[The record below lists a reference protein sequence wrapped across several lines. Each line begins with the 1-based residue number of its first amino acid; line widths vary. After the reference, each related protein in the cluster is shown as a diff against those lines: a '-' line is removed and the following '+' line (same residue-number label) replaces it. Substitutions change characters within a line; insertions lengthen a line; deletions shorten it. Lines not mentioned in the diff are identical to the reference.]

1 MPLRR
6 STTAFFACCAGLAV
20 SFQGDAQARSQPV
33 PRPRVQ
39 VPGAENPDATL
50 SPYFFVK
57 SDDASVDQLPLKSTS
72 AKVAIAGVIAD
83 VKVTQVYR
91 NTGSKPLE
99 ALYVFPGSTRSAVYG
114 MTMTIG
120 ERVLKAQIKERG
132 QARADYEQAKQ
143 QGRSAS
149 LLEQHRPNVF
159 QMNVA
164 NILPGDEI
172 RVELS
177 YTELLVP
184 TEGTYSFVY
193 PTVVG
198 PRYAGKAGTESSTG
212 EPWVANPYTHAGE
225 KPATTFDLEVK
236 LSAGLPIQRMACD
249 THRTAI
255 AYDGKADA
263 TLRLDPS
270 EAHGGNRDVIVKY
283 QLAGNAVQSGLLLD
297 QGKDGNTFL
306 LMAQPPKRVTPKD
319 LPPREFVFIMDV
331 SGSQMGFPIEVS
343 KVLMKEMI
351 QGLRPQDL
359 FNVMV
364 FEGTSAFWS
373 PSGSQHAT
381 SEATQQALAF
391 VGSQRGGGGTELGS
405 ALRKALGLPRVPG
418 ISRTFV
424 VSTDGYISADGQVF
438 DLIRKN
444 LGSANLFAFGI
455 GSSVNR
461 HLIEG
466 MAHAGQGE
474 AFVITKPEQAA
485 AEAERFRAYVSSP
498 VLTNVK
504 LTTNGFHVQDL
515 EPMQLPDVLAERPV
529 ICLGKWTGEA
539 KGTVTLSGVSGAGPW
554 SQTFE
559 VGKVKDRD
567 HGALRQLWARQ
578 RIQALS
584 DYDQFGQ
591 DEARKAE
598 VTQLGLSYNL
608 LTAYTS
614 FVAVDTVVRNAG
626 GASTTVTQPL
636 PLPEGVSDAA
646 VGGMN
651 AQSVAYAPA
660 PMKMKYAASPAAAV
674 EVAAQDRATRRESS
688 QGGRLEPK
696 GHASAGAAAQPSS
709 GLGTRP
715 TLHILAFSGI
725 TGTSDPRSLR
735 GEIEAR
741 LKDPVLLAALA
752 SLPSGTDLELK
763 VDASGQVV
771 AVTFS
776 QAFPGAAQAKLL
788 IQAWRLRTWTGGLT
802 GQLELTLGFRP

>member
-1 MPLRR
+1 MSLRR
-6 STTAFFACCAGLAV
+6 STTALFACCAGLAV
-20 SFQGDAQARSQPV
+20 SFQGEVQARS
-33 PRPRVQ
+33 RPMSTRQ
-39 VPGAENPDATL
+39 IPSAEGDVDRTL
-50 SPYFFVK
+50 SPYFFVQGGD
-57 SDDASVDQLPLKSTS
+57 SALDQLPLKSTS

-83 VKVTQVYR
+83 VQVTQVYR
-91 NTGSKPLE
+91 NTGTKAIE
-99 ALYVFPGSTRSAVYG
+99 AIYVFPGSTRSAVYG

-132 QARADYEQAKQ
+132 QARADYEQAKA

-149 LLEQHRPNVF
+149 LLEQQRPNVF

-172 RVELS
+172 RVELC

-198 PRYAGKAGTESSTG
+198 PRYAGRAGTESSTG

-225 KPATTFDLEVK
+225 KPATTFDLEVR
-236 LSAGLPIQRMACD
+236 LSAGLPIQRMSCD
-249 THRTAI
+249 THKTSI
-255 AYDGKADA
+255 AYDAKAEA
-263 TLRLDPS
+263 TLKLDPS
-270 EAHGGNRDVIVKY
+270 EAQGGNRDVIVKY
-283 QLAGNAVQSGLLLD
+283 QLAGGAVQSGLLLN
-297 QGKDGNTFL
+297 QGREENTFL
-306 LMAQPPKRVTPKD
+306 LMAQPPKRVAPKD
-319 LPPREFVFIMDV
+319 LPPREFVFIMDI

-364 FEGTSAFWS
+364 FEGSSALWS
-373 PSGSQHAT
+373 PASQHAT
-381 SEATQQALAF
+381 PENAQAALAF
-391 VGSQRGGGGTELGS
+391 VRSQNGGGGTELGS
-405 ALRKALGLPRVPG
+405 AMRRALGLPRVPG

-438 DLIRKN
+438 DIIRKN
-444 LGSANLFAFGI
+444 LGSANLFTFGI

-498 VLTNVK
+498 VLTNLK
-504 LTTNGFHVQDL
+504 LTTNGFQVQDL
-515 EPMQLPDVLAERPV
+515 EPIQLPDVLAERPV

-539 KGTVTLSGVSGAGPW
+539 KGSVTLSGISGSGPW

-559 VGKVKDRD
+559 VGKVKDRN

-578 RIQALS
+578 RIQMLS

-591 DEARKAE
+591 DRDRKAE
-598 VTQLGLSYNL
+598 VTRLGLAYNL

-614 FVAVDTVVRNAG
+614 FIAVDTQVRNTG
-626 GASTTVTQPL
+626 GSTTVTQPL

-646 VGGMN
+646 VGASGGVMGGLAGGVMN
-651 AQSVAYAPA
+651 RSSLAYAPA
-660 PMKMKYAASPAAAV
+660 APMMKSAHGQAALETV
-674 EVAAQDRATRRESS
+674 AQDREERKEKAKQVPAR
-688 QGGRLEPK
+688 
-696 GHASAGAAAQPSS
+696 PSS
-709 GLGTRP
+709 LR
-715 TLHILAFSGI
+715 IRSFSGL
-725 TGTSDPRSLR
+725 TGTSDPAALR
-735 GEIEAR
+735 REVEAR
-741 LKDPVLLAALA
+741 LMDPALAAAL
-752 SLPSGTDLELK
+752 SGLPSGSTLQLK
-763 VDASGQVV
+763 VDGSGQVV
-771 AVTFS
+771 LVTFS
-776 QAFPGAAQAKLL
+776 QTFPGAAKAKTL
-788 IQAWRLRTWTGGLT
+788 ITVWRLRSWTGGLA
-802 GQLELTLGFRP
+802 GSLEFTLG

>member
-1 MPLRR
+1 MSLRR
-6 STTAFFACCAGLAV
+6 STTTLLACAGLALTT
-20 SFQGDAQARSQPV
+20 QGDAQARIRPTPVWNGGQPGGEATD
-33 PRPRVQ
+33 R
-39 VPGAENPDATL
+39 TL

-57 SDDASVDQLPLKSTS
+57 SDDASVDQLPLKATS

-83 VKVTQVYR
+83 VKVTQVYK
-91 NTGSKPLE
+91 NTGTKPLE
-99 ALYVFPGSTRSAVYG
+99 AIYVFPGSTRSAVYG

-132 QARADYEQAKQ
+132 QARADYEQAKS

-164 NILPGDEI
+164 NIMPGDEI

-184 TEGTYSFVY
+184 TEGTYAFVY

-198 PRYAGKAGTESSTG
+198 PRYAGRVGTESSTG

-236 LSAGLPIQRMACD
+236 LSAGLPIQHMACA
-249 THRTAI
+249 THKTSI
-255 AYDGKADA
+255 TYDGRAEA
-263 TLRLDPS
+263 TLKLDPS
-270 EAHGGNRDVIVKY
+270 EAQGGNRDVIVKY
-283 QLAGNAVQSGLLLD
+283 QLAGGAVQSGLLLD
-297 QGKDGNTFL
+297 QGREENTFL

-319 LPPREFVFIMDV
+319 LPPREFVFIMDI

-364 FEGTSAFWS
+364 FEGSSALWS
-373 PSGSQHAT
+373 PTSQHA
-381 SEATQQALAF
+381 SPEATAQALAF
-391 VGSQRGGGGTELGS
+391 VRSQNGGGGTELGS
-405 ALRKALGLPRVPG
+405 AMRRALGLPRVPG

-438 DLIRKN
+438 DIIRKN
-444 LGSANLFAFGI
+444 LGSANLFTFGI

-485 AEAERFRAYVSSP
+485 LEAERFRAYVSSP
-498 VLTNVK
+498 VLTNLK
-504 LTTNGFHVQDL
+504 LTTSGFQIQDL
-515 EPMQLPDVLAERPV
+515 EPIQLPDVLADRPV
-529 ICLGKWTGEA
+529 ICLGKWRGEA
-539 KGTVTLSGVSGAGPW
+539 RGTVTLSGISGAGPW

-559 VGKVKDRD
+559 VGQVKGRS

-578 RIQALS
+578 RIQMLS

-598 VTQLGLSYNL
+598 VTRLGLTYHL
-608 LTAYTS
+608 LTAHTS
-614 FVAVDTVVRNAG
+614 FVAVDTLVRNTG
-626 GASTTVTQPL
+626 GHSTTVTQPL

-646 VGGMN
+646 VGYARGGMVGGV
-651 AQSVAYAPA
+651 AASPMAYAPA
-660 PMKMKYAASPAAAV
+660 PMAKRAAGSTVV
-674 EVAAQDRATRRESS
+674 EVVAQDREARQEKAK
-688 QGGRLEPK
+688 E
-696 GHASAGAAAQPSS
+696 ASVLRIRS
-709 GLGTRP
+709 
-715 TLHILAFSGI
+715 FSGI
-725 TGTSDPRSLR
+725 TGTSDPAALR
-735 GEIEAR
+735 REVEAR
-741 LKDPVLLAALA
+741 LLDPALA
-752 SLPSGTDLELK
+752 TALAGMPAETALEMK
-763 VDASGQVV
+763 VDGSGQVV
-771 AVTFS
+771 SATFGRT
-776 QAFPGAAQAKLL
+776 FPGAAKAKAL
-788 IQAWRLRTWTGGLT
+788 IVLWRLRSWTGGLA
-802 GQLELTLGFRP
+802 GRLEVTLG

>member
-1 MPLRR
+1 
-6 STTAFFACCAGLAV
+6 
-20 SFQGDAQARSQPV
+20 
-33 PRPRVQ
+33 
-39 VPGAENPDATL
+39 
-50 SPYFFVK
+50 
-57 SDDASVDQLPLKSTS
+57 
-72 AKVAIAGVIAD
+72 
-83 VKVTQVYR
+83 
-91 NTGSKPLE
+91 
-99 ALYVFPGSTRSAVYG
+99 
-114 MTMTIG
+114 
-120 ERVLKAQIKERG
+120 
-132 QARADYEQAKQ
+132 
-143 QGRSAS
+143 
-149 LLEQHRPNVF
+149 
-159 QMNVA
+159 
-164 NILPGDEI
+164 
-172 RVELS
+172 
-177 YTELLVP
+177 
-184 TEGTYSFVY
+184 
-193 PTVVG
+193 
-198 PRYAGKAGTESSTG
+198 
-212 EPWVANPYTHAGE
+212 
-225 KPATTFDLEVK
+225 
-236 LSAGLPIQRMACD
+236 
-249 THRTAI
+249 
-255 AYDGKADA
+255 
-263 TLRLDPS
+263 
-270 EAHGGNRDVIVKY
+270 
-283 QLAGNAVQSGLLLD
+283 
-297 QGKDGNTFL
+297 
-306 LMAQPPKRVTPKD
+306 
-319 LPPREFVFIMDV
+319 MDV

-381 SEATQQALAF
+381 SEATAQALAF
-391 VGSQRGGGGTELGS
+391 VGSQHGGGGTELGS

-455 GSSVNR
+455 GTSVNR

-504 LTTNGFHVQDL
+504 LTTNGFHIQDL
-515 EPMQLPDVLAERPV
+515 EPLQLPDVLAERPV

-539 KGTVTLSGVSGAGPW
+539 KGTVTLSGISGSGPW
-554 SQTFE
+554 SQTFD

-646 VGGMN
+646 VGVV
-651 AQSVAYAPA
+651 ASQSMAYAPA
-660 PMKMKYAASPAAAV
+660 PMKMAYAAAPAAAV
-674 EVAAQDRATRRESS
+674 EVMAQDRAARRESR

-696 GHASAGAAAQPSS
+696 GHPSAGSPAQTSS
-709 GLGTRP
+709 GLATRP
-715 TLHILAFSGI
+715 MLRILAFSGI

-741 LKDPVLLAALA
+741 LKDPALVAALA

-788 IQAWRLRTWTGGLT
+788 IQAWRLRTWTGGLA
-802 GQLELTLGFRP
+802 GQLDLTMGFRP

>member
-6 STTAFFACCAGLAV
+6 SAASLFACCAGLTV
-20 SFQGDAQARSQPV
+20 SFQGDAQARSRPLSLSQP
-33 PRPRVQ
+33 PLQ
-39 VPGAENPDATL
+39 APGGEADATL

-57 SDDASVDQLPLKSTS
+57 GGEASVDQLPLKSTA
-72 AKVAIAGVIAD
+72 AKVAIAGVIAE
-83 VKVTQVYR
+83 VTVTQVYR
-91 NTGSKPLE
+91 NTGTKPLE
-99 ALYVFPGSTRSAVYG
+99 AIYVFPGSTRSAVHG
-114 MTMTIG
+114 MTMRIG

-132 QARADYEQAKQ
+132 QARADYEAAKQ

-184 TEGTYSFVY
+184 TDGIYRFVY

-198 PRYAGKAGTESSTG
+198 PRYAGRAGTDSSTG
-212 EPWVANPYTHAGE
+212 EPWVANPYTHTGE
-225 KPATTFDLEVK
+225 KPATTFDLELK

-249 THRTAI
+249 THRTSI
-255 AYDGKADA
+255 AYDGKAEA

-270 EAHGGNRDVIVKY
+270 EAQGGNRDVIVKY

-297 QGKDGNTFL
+297 QGKDENTFL

-319 LPPREFVFIMDV
+319 LPPREFVFLMDV

-364 FEGTSAFWS
+364 FEGSAAFWS
-373 PSGSQHAT
+373 PAGSQHAT
-381 SEATQQALAF
+381 PEATAQALAF
-391 VGSQRGGGGTELGS
+391 VGAQNGGGGTEL
-405 ALRKALGLPRVPG
+405 AAAMRKALGLPRVPG

-504 LTTNGFHVQDL
+504 LTTNGFHIQDL
-515 EPMQLPDVLAERPV
+515 EPLQLPDVLADRPV

-539 KGTVTLSGVSGAGPW
+539 KGTVTLSGVSGSGPW

-559 VGKVKDRD
+559 VGQVKDRD

-578 RIQALS
+578 RIQALA
-584 DYDQFGQ
+584 DYDQFGA
-591 DEARKAE
+591 DEGRKAE
-598 VTQLGLSYNL
+598 VTRLGLAYHL
-608 LTAYTS
+608 LTATTS
-614 FVAVDTVVRNAG
+614 FVAVDTQVRHAG
-626 GASTTVTQPL
+626 GGSTTVTQPL
-636 PLPEGVSDAA
+636 PMPEGVSDAA
-646 VGGMN
+646 VGGM
-651 AQSVAYAPA
+651 ARPAMAPA
-660 PMKMKYAASPAAAV
+660 PAPAMKYASSPSARAAV
-674 EVAAQDRATRRESS
+674 EVMAQDQAARQEFRKA
-688 QGGRLEPK
+688 EPL
-696 GHASAGAAAQPSS
+696 A
-709 GLGTRP
+709 RP
-715 TLHILAFSGI
+715 ALRILAFSGI
-725 TGTSDPRSLR
+725 TGSSDPRSLR
-735 GEIEAR
+735 SEIQAR
-741 LKDPVLLAALA
+741 LKDPALVAALA

-763 VDASGQVV
+763 VDASGRVV
-771 AVTFS
+771 AAVFS
-776 QAFPGAAQAKLL
+776 RAFPGAVQARSL
-788 IQAWRLRTWTGGLT
+788 IETWRLRSWTGGLA
-802 GQLELTLGFRP
+802 GQIDLTLG

>member
-1 MPLRR
+1 MSLHR
-6 STTAFFACCAGLAV
+6 STAILFACCAGLPPLVLGQTPAHSRTLAV
-20 SFQGDAQARSQPV
+20 RPSVAPIQRDPGQP
-33 PRPRVQ
+33 
-39 VPGAENPDATL
+39 GEAADTSL

-72 AKVAIAGVIAD
+72 AKVAISGVIAD

-91 NTGSKPLE
+91 NTGTKPLE
-99 ALYVFPGSTRSAVYG
+99 AIYVFPGSTRSAVYG

-132 QARADYEQAKQ
+132 QARVDYEQAKQ

-149 LLEQHRPNVF
+149 LLEQQRPNVF

-184 TEGTYSFVY
+184 TEGTYAFVY

-212 EPWVANPYTHAGE
+212 ESWVANPYTHAGE
-225 KPATTFDLEVK
+225 QPSTTFDLEVK
-236 LSAGLPIQRMACD
+236 LAAGMPIQRMTCD
-249 THRTAI
+249 THKTAI
-255 AYDGKADA
+255 AFDGKADA

-283 QLAGNAVQSGLLLD
+283 QLAGGAVQSGLLLN
-297 QGKDGNTFL
+297 QAKGENTFL
-306 LMAQPPKRVTPKD
+306 LMVQPPKRVTPKD
-319 LPPREFVFIMDV
+319 LPPREYVFIMDV

-364 FEGTSAFWS
+364 FEGSSALWS
-373 PSGSQHAT
+373 PASQHAT
-381 SEATQQALAF
+381 PENAQQALAF
-391 VGSQRGGGGTELGS
+391 VRSQNGGGGTELGS
-405 ALRKALGLPRVPG
+405 AMRKALGLPRVPG

-438 DLIRKN
+438 DIIRKN
-444 LGSANLFAFGI
+444 LGSANLFTFGI

-498 VLTNVK
+498 VLTNLK
-504 LTTNGFHVQDL
+504 LTTNGFQVQDL
-515 EPMQLPDVLAERPV
+515 EPIQLPDVLADRPV

-559 VGKVKDRD
+559 VGQVKGRN

-578 RIQALS
+578 RIQMLS

-591 DEARKAE
+591 DEGRKAE
-598 VTQLGLSYNL
+598 VTRLGLAYNL

-614 FVAVDTVVRNAG
+614 FVAVDTQVRNVG
-626 GASTTVTQPL
+626 GHSSTVTQPL

-646 VGGMN
+646 VGGVAGGVVGGSSM
-651 AQSVAYAPA
+651 AYAPSPMMMKSA
-660 PMKMKYAASPAAAV
+660 PAFAV
-674 EVAAQDRATRRESS
+674 MEVVAQDRLARREAAQD
-688 QGGRLEPK
+688 GRVRNDAAK
-696 GHASAGAAAQPSS
+696 AAAGP
-709 GLGTRP
+709 R
-715 TLHILAFSGI
+715 ILAFSGI
-725 TGTSDPRSLR
+725 TGTSDLPALRSELS
-735 GEIEAR
+735 AR
-741 LKDPVLLAALA
+741 LKDPALRAALVG
-752 SLPSGTDLELK
+752 LPSGTELELK
-763 VDASGQVV
+763 VDGSGQVV
-771 AVTFS
+771 SVVFSQTFPNSAKAVT
-776 QAFPGAAQAKLL
+776 L
-788 IQAWRLRTWTGGLT
+788 IKTWRLRNWSGGLA
-802 GQLELTLGFRP
+802 GLIELTLG

>member
-1 MPLRR
+1 LNRALSVRRKREEAMSLCR
-6 STTAFFACCAGLAV
+6 STTTLLACCAGLAGT
-20 SFQGDAQARSQPV
+20 FQGDALARS
-33 PRPRVQ
+33 RPAVLRVQ
-39 VPGAENPDATL
+39 PPPEGERTDATL

-57 SDDASVDQLPLKSTS
+57 SDDATVDQLPLKATS
-72 AKVAIAGVIAD
+72 ARVAIAGVIAD

-91 NTGSKPLE
+91 NTGTKPLE
-99 ALYVFPGSTRSAVYG
+99 AIYVFPGSTRSAVYG

-159 QMNVA
+159 QMTVA

-184 TEGTYSFVY
+184 TEGTYAFVY

-198 PRYAGKAGTESSTG
+198 PRYAGRVGTDSSTG
-212 EPWVANPYTHAGE
+212 EQWVANPYTHAGE
-225 KPATTFDLEVK
+225 KPATSFDLEVK
-236 LSAGLPIQRMACD
+236 LSAGLPIQRMSCD

-255 AYDGKADA
+255 AFDGKANA
-263 TLRLDPS
+263 TLKLDPS
-270 EAHGGNRDVIVKY
+270 EAQGGNRDVIVKY
-283 QLAGNAVQSGLLLD
+283 QLAGGAVQSGLLLD
-297 QGKDGNTFL
+297 QGRDENTFL

-319 LPPREFVFIMDV
+319 LPPREFVFIMDI

-364 FEGTSAFWS
+364 FEGSTALWS
-373 PSGSQHAT
+373 PASQHAT
-381 SEATQQALAF
+381 PEHAQQALAF
-391 VGSQRGGGGTELGS
+391 VRSQNGGGGTELGS
-405 ALRKALGLPRVPG
+405 ALRRALGLPRVPG

-424 VSTDGYISADGQVF
+424 VSTDGYISADAGVF

-474 AFVITKPEQAA
+474 AFVITRSEQAS
-485 AEAERFRAYVSSP
+485 AEADRFRAYVSSP
-498 VLTNVK
+498 VLTHLQ
-504 LTTNGFHVQDL
+504 LTTSGFGIRDL

-539 KGTVTLSGVSGAGPW
+539 KGTVTLSGISGGGPW
-554 SQTFE
+554 SQSFE
-559 VGKVKDRD
+559 VGKVKDR
-567 HGALRQLWARQ
+567 HHTALPQLWARQ
-578 RIQALS
+578 RIQMLA

-591 DEARKAE
+591 DEGRKAE
-598 VTQLGLSYNL
+598 VTRLGLAYHL

-614 FVAVDTVVRNAG
+614 FVAVDTQVRNHG
-626 GASTTVTQPL
+626 GTTTVTQPL
-636 PLPEGVSDAA
+636 PLPDGVSDAA
-646 VGGMN
+646 VGRVAGGVLPYASAPLLRTMS
-651 AQSVAYAPA
+651 AQAPA
-660 PMKMKYAASPAAAV
+660 AKV
-674 EVAAQDRATRRESS
+674 EEATRDRLNREDKAKA
-688 QGGRLEPK
+688 P
-696 GHASAGAAAQPSS
+696 GARRVHS
-709 GLGTRP
+709 
-715 TLHILAFSGI
+715 FSGI
-725 TGTSDPRSLR
+725 TGTSDPAALR
-735 GEIEAR
+735 QEVEAR
-741 LKDPVLLAALA
+741 LMDPTLLSALTG
-752 SLPSGTDLELK
+752 LPSSTVLTLK
-763 VDASGQVV
+763 VAANGQVV

-776 QAFPGAAQAKLL
+776 QPFPGAAQAKAL
-788 IQAWRLRTWTGGLT
+788 IQVWRLRSWTGHRPGFI
-802 GQLELTLGFRP
+802 EFTLG

>member
-1 MPLRR
+1 MSLRR
-6 STTAFFACCAGLAV
+6 STTALFTCCAGLAV
-20 SFQGDAQARSQPV
+20 SIQGDVQARSRPQPV
-33 PRPRVQ
+33 RM
-39 VPGAENPDATL
+39 GASADLGEADATL

-57 SDDASVDQLPLKSTS
+57 SDDTTVDQLPLKSTS

-91 NTGSKPLE
+91 NTGTKALE
-99 ALYVFPGSTRSAVYG
+99 AIYVFPGSTRSAVYG

-143 QGRSAS
+143 QGKSAS
-149 LLEQHRPNVF
+149 LLEQQRPNVF

-184 TEGTYSFVY
+184 NEGTYAFVY

-198 PRYAGKAGTESSTG
+198 PRYAGRAGTDSSTG

-225 KPATTFDLEVK
+225 KPATTFDLEVR
-236 LSAGLPIQRMACD
+236 LSAGLPIQRMSCD
-249 THRTAI
+249 THRTSI
-255 AYDGKADA
+255 AYDGRAEV

-270 EAHGGNRDVIVKY
+270 EAQGGNRDVIVKY
-283 QLAGNAVQSGLLLD
+283 QLAGGAVQSGLLLD
-297 QGKDGNTFL
+297 QGKDENTFL
-306 LMAQPPKRVTPKD
+306 LLAQPPKRVTPKD

-331 SGSQMGFPIEVS
+331 SGSQMGFPIEMS
-343 KVLMKEMI
+343 KVLMRSMI

-364 FEGTSAFWS
+364 FEGSSALWS
-373 PSGSQHAT
+373 PSSQHAT
-381 SEATQQALAF
+381 PENAQRALAF
-391 VGSQRGGGGTELGS
+391 VRAQNGGGGTELGS
-405 ALRKALGLPRVPG
+405 AMRRALGLPRVPG

-438 DLIRKN
+438 DIIRKN
-444 LGSANLFAFGI
+444 LGSANLFTFGI

-485 AEAERFRAYVSSP
+485 AEAERFRTYVSSP
-498 VLTNVK
+498 VLTNLK
-504 LTTNGFHVQDL
+504 LTTNGFHIQDL
-515 EPMQLPDVLAERPV
+515 EPLQLSDVLADRPV

-539 KGTVTLSGVSGAGPW
+539 KGTVTLSGLSGAGPW

-559 VGKVKDRD
+559 VGKVRDRE

-578 RIQALS
+578 RIQILS

-591 DEARKAE
+591 DPDRKAE
-598 VTQLGLSYNL
+598 VTRLGLSYHL

-614 FVAVDTVVRNAG
+614 FVAVDTQVRNAG
-626 GASTTVTQPL
+626 GSTTVTQPL
-636 PLPEGVSDAA
+636 PLPEGVSEAA
-646 VGGMN
+646 VGGMPGGVVGG
-651 AQSVAYAPA
+651 SMAYAPA
-660 PMKMKYAASPAAAV
+660 PMMKRSAPASAAI
-674 EVAAQDRATRRESS
+674 EVIAQDKAARQEKAKE
-688 QGGRLEPK
+688 
-696 GHASAGAAAQPSS
+696 ASILHIRSFS
-709 GLGTRP
+709 GL
-715 TLHILAFSGI
+715 
-725 TGTSDPRSLR
+725 TGTSDPASLHR
-735 GEIEAR
+735 EVEAR
-741 LKDPVLLAALA
+741 LMDPALTAAL
-752 SLPSGTDLELK
+752 SGLPSGTTLILK
-763 VDASGQVV
+763 VDGSGQVV
-771 AVTFS
+771 SVTFS
-776 QAFPGAAQAKLL
+776 RSFPGAARAKALL
-788 IQAWRLRTWTGGLT
+788 TVWRLRSWTGGMA
-802 GQLELTLGFRP
+802 GSIEFTLG

>member
-1 MPLRR
+1 MSLRR
-6 STTAFFACCAGLAV
+6 STTTLLACCAGLAV
-20 SFQGDAQARSQPV
+20 AVQGDAQARSRPTPV
-33 PRPRVQ
+33 QLRPPV
-39 VPGAENPDATL
+39 GGEADATL
-50 SPYFFVK
+50 SPYFFVPGD
-57 SDDASVDQLPLKSTS
+57 STLEQLPLKATS

-91 NTGSKPLE
+91 NTGTRPLE
-99 ALYVFPGSTRSAVYG
+99 AIYVFPGSTRSAVYG
-114 MTMTIG
+114 LTMTIG
-120 ERVLKAQIKERG
+120 DRVLKAQIKERG
-132 QARADYEQAKQ
+132 QARADYEQAKAQ
-143 QGRSAS
+143 DRSAS

-184 TEGTYSFVY
+184 TEGTYAFVY

-198 PRYAGKAGTESSTG
+198 PRYAGRAGTDSATG
-212 EPWVANPYTHAGE
+212 EAWVANPYTHAGE

-236 LSAGLPIQRMACD
+236 LSAGLPIQRMSCD
-249 THRTAI
+249 THKTAI
-255 AYDGKADA
+255 AYDGKAEA
-263 TLRLDPS
+263 TLRLDPGES
-270 EAHGGNRDVIVKY
+270 QGGNRDVIVKY
-283 QLAGNAVQSGLLLD
+283 QLAGGAVQSGLLLD
-297 QGKDGNTFL
+297 QGKVENTFL
-306 LMAQPPKRVTPKD
+306 LMAQPPKRVTPRD

-364 FEGTSAFWS
+364 FEGSSALWS
-373 PSGSQHAT
+373 PASQQAT
-381 SEATQQALAF
+381 PENAQQALAF
-391 VGSQRGGGGTELGS
+391 VRAQNGGGGTELGS

-438 DLIRKN
+438 DIIRKN
-444 LGSANLFAFGI
+444 LGSANLFTFGI

-474 AFVITKPEQAA
+474 AFVITRPEQAA

-498 VLTNVK
+498 VLTNLK
-504 LTTNGFHVQDL
+504 LTASGFRIQEL
-515 EPMQLPDVLAERPV
+515 EPMQLPDVLADRPV

-539 KGTVTLSGVSGAGPW
+539 KGTVTLSGMSGAGPW

-578 RIQALS
+578 RIQMLS

-591 DEARKAE
+591 DADRKAE
-598 VTQLGLSYNL
+598 VTRLGLAYHL

-614 FVAVDTVVRNAG
+614 FVAVDTQVRNHG
-626 GASTTVTQPL
+626 GSTTVTQPL

-646 VGGMN
+646 VGGSSGGVIGGVVGGVMSRSMALN
-651 AQSVAYAPA
+651 SPA
-660 PMKMKYAASPAAAV
+660 PMQKHAAPAAAV
-674 EVAAQDRATRRESS
+674 DEVVEKDAKARQEKAKVT
-688 QGGRLEPK
+688 P
-696 GHASAGAAAQPSS
+696 
-709 GLGTRP
+709 GLR
-715 TLHILAFSGI
+715 ILAFSGI
-725 TGTSDPRSLR
+725 TGTSDPRDLR
-735 GEIEAR
+735 REITAR
-741 LKDPVLLAALA
+741 LLDPALAAALS
-752 SLPSGTDLELK
+752 SLPAGTVLALK
-763 VDASGQVV
+763 VDQAGQVV
-771 AVTFS
+771 SATFS
-776 QAFPGAAQAKLL
+776 QAFAGSAKAKAL
-788 IQAWRLRTWTGGLT
+788 IEVWRLRSWTGSLAGS
-802 GQLELTLGFRP
+802 LELTLG

>member
-1 MPLRR
+1 MSLRR
-6 STTAFFACCAGLAV
+6 STTALLACAGLALTT
-20 SFQGDAQARSQPV
+20 QGDAQARI
-33 PRPRVQ
+33 RPTPIRLDGT
-39 VPGAENPDATL
+39 PKGEGTDTTL

-57 SDDASVDQLPLKSTS
+57 SDDASVDQLPLKATS

-83 VKVTQVYR
+83 VKVTQVYK
-91 NTGSKPLE
+91 NTGTKPLE
-99 ALYVFPGSTRSAVYG
+99 AIYVFPGSTRSAVYG

-120 ERVLKAQIKERG
+120 DRVLKAQIKERG

-149 LLEQHRPNVF
+149 LLEQQRPNVF

-184 TEGTYSFVY
+184 TEGTYAFVY

-198 PRYAGKAGTESSTG
+198 PRYAGKTGTESSTG

-225 KPATTFDLEVK
+225 KPSTTFDLEVK
-236 LSAGLPIQRMACD
+236 LSAGLPIQHMACA
-249 THRTAI
+249 THKTAI
-255 AYDGKADA
+255 AYDGKAEA
-263 TLRLDPS
+263 TLKLDPS
-270 EAHGGNRDVIVKY
+270 EAQGGNRDVIVKY
-283 QLAGNAVQSGLLLD
+283 QLAGGAVQSGLLLD
-297 QGKDGNTFL
+297 QSKEENTFL

-343 KVLMKEMI
+343 KVLMQEMI

-364 FEGTSAFWS
+364 FEGSAALWS
-373 PSGSQHAT
+373 PASQHAT
-381 SEATQQALAF
+381 PENAAQALAF
-391 VGSQRGGGGTELGS
+391 VRSQNGGGGTELGS
-405 ALRKALGLPRVPG
+405 AMRRALGLPRVPG

-438 DLIRKN
+438 DIIRKN
-444 LGSANLFAFGI
+444 LGSANLFTFGI

-474 AFVITKPEQAA
+474 AFVITRPEQAA

-498 VLTNVK
+498 VLTNLK
-504 LTTNGFHVQDL
+504 LTTSGFHIQDL
-515 EPMQLPDVLAERPV
+515 EPLQLPDVLADRPV

-539 KGTVTLSGVSGAGPW
+539 KGTVTLSGISGAGPW
-554 SQTFE
+554 SQTFD
-559 VGKVKDRD
+559 VGQVKGRS

-578 RIQALS
+578 RIQMLS

-591 DEARKAE
+591 DEARRAE
-598 VTQLGLSYNL
+598 VTRLGLAYHL
-608 LTAYTS
+608 LTAHTS
-614 FVAVDTVVRNAG
+614 FVAVDTQVRNADG
-626 GASTTVTQPL
+626 PSTTVTQPL

-646 VGGMN
+646 VG
-651 AQSVAYAPA
+651 YARGGVVGGV
-660 PMKMKYAASPAAAV
+660 MGGVAASPMAYGPPPMMKHAA
-674 EVAAQDRATRRESS
+674 R
-688 QGGRLEPK
+688 
-696 GHASAGAAAQPSS
+696 ASAPVDVMSQDQAVRMEKAKEAPA
-709 GLGTRP
+709 LR
-715 TLHILAFSGI
+715 IRAFSGI
-725 TGTSDPRSLR
+725 TGTSDPAALR
-735 GEIEAR
+735 REVEAR
-741 LKDPVLLAALA
+741 LLDPALA
-752 SLPSGTDLELK
+752 MVLAGMPSGTTLELK
-763 VDASGQVV
+763 VDPSGQIVSV
-771 AVTFS
+771 AFS
-776 QAFPGAAQAKLL
+776 RPFPGAAKAKIL
-788 IQAWRLRTWTGGLT
+788 IATWRLRNWTGGMAGSLELLL
-802 GQLELTLGFRP
+802 GSLELTLD

>member
-1 MPLRR
+1 MSLRR
-6 STTAFFACCAGLAV
+6 STTLFTCCAGLTLAT
-20 SFQGDAQARSQPV
+20 QADAQARI
-33 PRPRVQ
+33 RPTPIRMDGTQ
-39 VPGAENPDATL
+39 KGESADHTL

-57 SDDASVDQLPLKSTS
+57 GGDSTLDQLPLKSTS
-72 AKVAIAGVIAD
+72 AKVVIAGVIAD

-91 NTGSKPLE
+91 NTGTKALE
-99 ALYVFPGSTRSAVYG
+99 AIYVFPGSTRSAVYG

-132 QARADYEQAKQ
+132 QARVDYEQAKQ

-184 TEGTYSFVY
+184 NEGTYAFVY

-198 PRYAGKAGTESSTG
+198 PRYAGRAGTESSTG
-212 EPWVANPYTHAGE
+212 ETWVANPYTHAGE
-225 KPATTFDLEVK
+225 KPATTFGLEVK
-236 LSAGLPIQRMACD
+236 LSAGLPIQRMSCD
-249 THRTAI
+249 THKTSI
-255 AYDGKADA
+255 AYDGKAEA
-263 TLRLDPS
+263 TLRLDPGES
-270 EAHGGNRDVIVKY
+270 QGGNRDVIVKY

-297 QGKDGNTFL
+297 QGKDENTFL

-343 KVLMKEMI
+343 KVLMQEMI

-364 FEGTSAFWS
+364 FEGSAALWS
-373 PSGSQHAT
+373 PASQHAT
-381 SEATQQALAF
+381 PEHAQQALAF
-391 VGSQRGGGGTELGS
+391 VRAQNGGGGTELGS
-405 ALRKALGLPRVPG
+405 AMRKALGLPRVPG

-438 DLIRKN
+438 DIIRKN
-444 LGSANLFAFGI
+444 LGSANLFTFGI

-474 AFVITKPEQAA
+474 AFVITRPEQAA
-485 AEAERFRAYVSSP
+485 AEAEKFRAYVSSP
-498 VLTNVK
+498 VLTNLK
-504 LTTNGFHVQDL
+504 LTTHGFAIEEL
-515 EPMQLPDVLAERPV
+515 EPMQLPDVLADRPV
-529 ICLGKWTGEA
+529 ICLGKWKGEA

-554 SQTFE
+554 SQTFD
-559 VGKVKDRD
+559 VGQVKDRH

-578 RIQALS
+578 RIQMLS

-591 DEARKAE
+591 DEGRKAE
-598 VTQLGLSYNL
+598 VTRLGLSYHL

-614 FVAVDTVVRNAG
+614 FVAIDTQVRNAG
-626 GASTTVTQPL
+626 GHSTTVTQPL
-636 PLPEGVSDAA
+636 PMPEGVSDAA
-646 VGGMN
+646 VGVPGGM
-651 AQSVAYAPA
+651 SGGVVGGVVGGVMSRSSMAYAPPP
-660 PMKMKYAASPAAAV
+660 PMMSAKAQAVV
-674 EVAAQDRATRRESS
+674 EVMAQDRSERQEKK
-688 QGGRLEPK
+688 EK
-696 GHASAGAAAQPSS
+696 GKAAPS
-709 GLGTRP
+709 LR
-715 TLHILAFSGI
+715 IRAFSGI
-725 TGTSDPRSLR
+725 TGTSDPAALR
-735 GEIEAR
+735 REVEAR
-741 LKDPVLLAALA
+741 LLDPALAAAL
-752 SLPSGTDLELK
+752 SGLPTGTTLELK
-763 VDASGQVV
+763 VDGSGQVV
-771 AVTFS
+771 AVTFGHS
-776 QAFPGAAQAKLL
+776 FPGATKAKVL
-788 IQAWRLRTWTGGLT
+788 IATWRLRSWTGGLA
-802 GQLELTLGFRP
+802 GSMEMTLG

>member
-1 MPLRR
+1 MSLRR
-6 STTAFFACCAGLAV
+6 STTALFACCAGLAV
-20 SFQGDAQARSQPV
+20 SFQGDAQARS
-33 PRPRVQ
+33 RPAPSRQ
-39 VPGAENPDATL
+39 VPPMEGEADRTL
-50 SPYFFVK
+50 SPYFFVQGGD
-57 SDDASVDQLPLKSTS
+57 SAVDQLPLKATS
-72 AKVAIAGVIAD
+72 AKVVISGVIAD
-83 VKVTQVYR
+83 VKVTQVFR
-91 NTGSKPLE
+91 NTGTKPLE
-99 ALYVFPGSTRSAVYG
+99 AIYVFPGSTRSAVYG

-132 QARADYEQAKQ
+132 QARIDYEQAKQ

-184 TEGTYSFVY
+184 TEGTYAFVY

-198 PRYAGKAGTESSTG
+198 PRYAGRVGTDSSTG

-225 KPATTFDLEVK
+225 KPTTTFDLEVK
-236 LSAGLPIQRMACD
+236 LSAGLPIQRMSCD
-249 THRTAI
+249 THKNSI
-255 AYDGKADA
+255 AFDGKADA
-263 TLRLDPS
+263 TLHLDPS
-270 EAHGGNRDVIVKY
+270 EAQGGNRDVIVKY
-283 QLAGNAVQSGLLLD
+283 QLAGGAVQSGLLLD
-297 QGKDGNTFL
+297 QGKSENTFL

-343 KVLMKEMI
+343 KVLMQEMI

-364 FEGTSAFWS
+364 FEGSAALWS
-373 PSGSQHAT
+373 PASQHAT
-381 SEATQQALAF
+381 PEHAQQALAF
-391 VGSQRGGGGTELGS
+391 VRAQNGGGGTELGS
-405 ALRKALGLPRVPG
+405 AMRKALGLPRVPG

-438 DLIRKN
+438 DIIRKN
-444 LGSANLFAFGI
+444 LGSANLFTFGI

-485 AEAERFRAYVSSP
+485 AEAEKFRAYVSSP
-498 VLTNVK
+498 VLTHLK
-504 LTTNGFHVQDL
+504 LTTSGFHIQDL
-515 EPMQLPDVLAERPV
+515 EPLQLPDVLADRPV

-539 KGTVTLSGVSGAGPW
+539 KGTVTLSGISGAGPW
-554 SQTFE
+554 SQTFD
-559 VGKVKDRD
+559 VGQVRDRH

-578 RIQALS
+578 RIQMLS
-584 DYDQFGQ
+584 DYDQFGA

-598 VTQLGLSYNL
+598 VTRLGLTYGL

-614 FVAVDTVVRNAG
+614 FVAVDTQVRNAG
-626 GASTTVTQPL
+626 GSHITVTQPL
-636 PLPEGVSDAA
+636 PMPEGVSNAA
-646 VGGMN
+646 VGGMRGSLVGGV
-651 AQSVAYAPA
+651 AGSPVAYAPA
-660 PMKMKYAASPAAAV
+660 PMMKQSAHASAAV
-674 EVAAQDRATRRESS
+674 EVVAQDALLREEKKKEDV
-688 QGGRLEPK
+688 RL
-696 GHASAGAAAQPSS
+696 HV
-709 GLGTRP
+709 T
-715 TLHILAFSGI
+715 AFSGI

-735 GEIEAR
+735 RELEAR
-741 LKDPVLLAALA
+741 LMDPALA
-752 SLPSGTDLELK
+752 SVLSGLPSGTTLTLK
-763 VDASGQVV
+763 VDGSGQVV
-771 AVTFS
+771 AVSFDRTFTGS
-776 QAFPGAAQAKLL
+776 ARAKAL
-788 IQAWRLRTWTGGLT
+788 IGLWRLRSWTGGVAGSLDV
-802 GQLELTLGFRP
+802 TLG

>member
-6 STTAFFACCAGLAV
+6 STTALFACCAGLAV
-20 SFQGDAQARSQPV
+20 SFQGDAQARSRPQP
-33 PRPRVQ
+33 PRLDASTK
-39 VPGAENPDATL
+39 GESTDATL

-198 PRYAGKAGTESSTG
+198 PRYAGKAGTDSSTG

-255 AYDGKADA
+255 AYDGKAEA

-297 QGKDGNTFL
+297 QGRDGNTFL

-381 SEATQQALAF
+381 SEATAQALAF
-391 VGSQRGGGGTELGS
+391 VGSQHGGGGTELGS

-455 GSSVNR
+455 GTSVNR

-485 AEAERFRAYVSSP
+485 AEAGRFRAYVSSP

-504 LTTNGFHVQDL
+504 LTTNGFHIQDL
-515 EPMQLPDVLAERPV
+515 EPLQLPDVLAERPV

-539 KGTVTLSGVSGAGPW
+539 KGTVTLSGISGSGPW

-626 GASTTVTQPL
+626 GANTTVTQPL

-646 VGGMN
+646 VGGV
-651 AQSVAYAPA
+651 ASQSVAYAPA
-660 PMKMKYAASPAAAV
+660 PMKMAYAASPAAAV
-674 EVAAQDRATRRESS
+674 EVMAQDRAARRESR

-696 GHASAGAAAQPSS
+696 GHPSAGSPAQTSS
-709 GLGTRP
+709 GLATRP
-715 TLHILAFSGI
+715 TLRILAFSGI

-741 LKDPVLLAALA
+741 LKDPALVAALA

-763 VDASGQVV
+763 VEASGQVV

-776 QAFPGAAQAKLL
+776 QAFPGAAKAKVL
-788 IQAWRLRTWTGGLT
+788 IQAWRLRTWTGGLA
-802 GQLELTLGFRP
+802 GQLDLTLGFRP

>member
-1 MPLRR
+1 MSLRR
-6 STTAFFACCAGLAV
+6 STTTLFACCAGIALLT
-20 SFQGDAQARSQPV
+20 QGGAQARV
-33 PRPRVQ
+33 RPQTASTEGRAQ
-39 VPGAENPDATL
+39 AGSADESGDRTL

-57 SDDASVDQLPLKSTS
+57 GGDSAVDQLPLKATS

-91 NTGSKPLE
+91 NTGSRALE
-99 ALYVFPGSTRSAVYG
+99 AIYVFPGSTRSAVYG

-120 ERVLKAQIKERG
+120 ERVLKAQIKERD
-132 QARADYEQAKQ
+132 QARTDYEQAKA

-172 RVELS
+172 KVELS

-184 TEGTYSFVY
+184 AEGTYAFVY

-198 PRYAGKAGTESSTG
+198 PRYAGRAGTDSSTG
-212 EPWVANPYTHAGE
+212 EAWVANPYLHAGE

-236 LSAGLPIQRMACD
+236 LAAGMPIQRMSCD
-249 THRTAI
+249 THKTSI
-255 AYDGKADA
+255 AFDGKADA

-270 EAHGGNRDVIVKY
+270 EAQGGNRDVIVKY
-283 QLAGNAVQSGLLLD
+283 QLAGGAVQSGLLLD
-297 QGKDGNTFL
+297 QSAHGEREENTFL

-319 LPPREFVFIMDV
+319 LPPREYVFIMDV

-343 KVLMKEMI
+343 KVLMREMI

-364 FEGTSAFWS
+364 FEGSSALWS
-373 PSGSQHAT
+373 PASQHAT
-381 SEATQQALAF
+381 PENTQAALAF
-391 VGSQRGGGGTELGS
+391 VRSQNGGGGTELGS
-405 ALRKALGLPRVPG
+405 AMRRALGLPRVPG

-424 VSTDGYISADGQVF
+424 VSTDGYISADGQLF
-438 DLIRKN
+438 DIIRQN

-474 AFVITKPEQAA
+474 AFVITRPDQAA
-485 AEAERFRAYVSSP
+485 AEAAKFRAYVSSP
-498 VLTNVK
+498 VLTNLK
-504 LTTNGFHVQDL
+504 LTTNGFQIQDL
-515 EPMQLPDVLAERPV
+515 EPAQLPDVLADRPV

-539 KGTVTLSGVSGAGPW
+539 KGTVTLSGIGGAGPW

-559 VGKVKDRD
+559 VGQARDRH

-578 RIQALS
+578 RIQMLS

-591 DEARKAE
+591 NEGRKIE
-598 VTQLGLSYNL
+598 VTRLGLAYHL
-608 LTAYTS
+608 LTAHTS
-614 FVAVDTVVRNAG
+614 FVAVDTQVRHAG
-626 GASTTVTQPL
+626 GASSTVTQPL

-646 VGGMN
+646 VGGLPPAM
-651 AQSVAYAPA
+651 AYASVARLAPKRAESAPA
-660 PMKMKYAASPAAAV
+660 VM
-674 EVAAQDRATRRESS
+674 EVVARDRSDRREKEKAA
-688 QGGRLEPK
+688 QGGR
-696 GHASAGAAAQPSS
+696 GSAGLRILSLSDLTGIADPKALRQEIQARLMDPALAVALT
-709 GLGTRP
+709 GLPAGTR
-715 TLHILAFSGI
+715 L
-725 TGTSDPRSLR
+725 
-735 GEIEAR
+735 
-741 LKDPVLLAALA
+741 V
-752 SLPSGTDLELK
+752 LK
-763 VDASGQVV
+763 VDASGQVLS
-771 AVTFS
+771 A
-776 QAFPGAAQAKLL
+776 AFDRSFTGSAQAKALL
-788 IQAWRLRTWTGGLT
+788 SAWKLRGWTGGRA
-802 GQLELTLGFRP
+802 GQVELTLG

>member
-1 MPLRR
+1 MSLRR
-6 STTAFFACCAGLAV
+6 ATTTLLACWAGLSPQMPGLAQTAGRSIRV
-20 SFQGDAQARSQPV
+20 SPPETA
-33 PRPRVQ
+33 
-39 VPGAENPDATL
+39 DATL

-57 SDDASVDQLPLKSTS
+57 SDDAALDQLPLKSTS

-91 NTGSKPLE
+91 NTGKKPLE

-184 TEGTYSFVY
+184 NEGTYSFVY

-236 LSAGLPIQRMACD
+236 LSAGMPIQRMACG
-249 THRTAI
+249 THKTSI
-255 AYDGKADA
+255 AYDGKAEA
-263 TLRLDPS
+263 TLKLDPS
-270 EAHGGNRDVIVKY
+270 EAQGGNRDVIVNY
-283 QLAGNAVQSGLLLD
+283 QLAGGAVQSGLLLD
-297 QGKDGNTFL
+297 QGKDENTFL
-306 LMAQPPKRVTPKD
+306 LMVQPPKRVTPKD
-319 LPPREFVFIMDV
+319 LPPREYVFIMDV

-381 SEATQQALAF
+381 SAATQQALAF
-391 VGSQRGGGGTELGS
+391 VGSQHGGGGTELGS

-485 AEAERFRAYVSSP
+485 AEAERFRTYVSSP

-504 LTTNGFHVQDL
+504 LTTNGFQTYDL
-515 EPMQLPDVLAERPV
+515 EPAQLPDVLADRPV
-529 ICLGKWTGEA
+529 ICLGKWKGGA
-539 KGTVTLSGVSGAGPW
+539 PGTVTLSGVSGSGPW

-559 VGKVKDRD
+559 VGKVKERS

-578 RIQALS
+578 RIQMLS

-591 DEARKAE
+591 EEGRKAE
-598 VTQLGLSYNL
+598 VTRLGLAYNL
-608 LTAYTS
+608 LTAHTS

-626 GASTTVTQPL
+626 GTSTTVTQPL
-636 PLPEGVSDAA
+636 PMPEGVSDAA
-646 VGGMN
+646 VGGM
-651 AQSVAYAPA
+651 AGSMAYAPA

-674 EVAAQDRATRRESS
+674 EVMAQDRAARRESR
-688 QGGRLEPK
+688 QGILAEPK
-696 GHASAGAAAQPSS
+696 AQPPAHPS
-709 GLGTRP
+709 LR
-715 TLHILAFSGI
+715 ILAFSGI
-725 TGTSDPRSLR
+725 TGTSDPASLR
-735 GEIEAR
+735 RELGAR
-741 LKDPVLLAALA
+741 LKDPALLAALA

-763 VDASGQVV
+763 VDGSGQVV
-771 AVTFS
+771 AATFS
-776 QAFPGAAQAKLL
+776 QTFPGSANAKAL
-788 IQAWRLRTWTGGLT
+788 IETWRLRSWTGGMA
-802 GQLELTLGFRP
+802 GQLELTLSFQP

>member
-1 MPLRR
+1 MSLRR
-6 STTAFFACCAGLAV
+6 STTTLLACCAGLAITV
-20 SFQGDAQARSQPV
+20 QGDAQARS
-33 PRPRVQ
+33 RPTGVHLSPSADGRE
-39 VPGAENPDATL
+39 GDTTL
-50 SPYFFVK
+50 SPYFFVQGGD
-57 SDDASVDQLPLKSTS
+57 SALDQLPLKATS

-91 NTGSKPLE
+91 NTGTKPLE
-99 ALYVFPGSTRSAVYG
+99 AIYVFPGSTRSAVYG

-149 LLEQHRPNVF
+149 LLEQQRPNVF

-184 TEGTYSFVY
+184 TEGTYAFVY

-198 PRYAGKAGTESSTG
+198 PRYAGRAGTESSTG
-212 EPWVANPYTHAGE
+212 EKWVANPYTHAGE

-236 LSAGLPIQRMACD
+236 LSAGLTIQHMACD
-249 THRTAI
+249 THKTNI
-255 AYDGKADA
+255 AFDSKADA

-270 EAHGGNRDVIVKY
+270 EAQGGNRDVIVKY
-283 QLAGNAVQSGLLLD
+283 QLAGGTVQSGLLLD
-297 QGKDGNTFL
+297 QGKEENTFL
-306 LMAQPPKRVTPKD
+306 LMAQPPKRVTSKD

-364 FEGTSAFWS
+364 FEGSSALWS
-373 PSGSQHAT
+373 PTSQQAT
-381 SEATQQALAF
+381 PENAQQALAF
-391 VGSQRGGGGTELGS
+391 VRAQNGGGGTELGS

-438 DLIRKN
+438 DIIRQN
-444 LGSANLFAFGI
+444 LGSANLFTFGI

-485 AEAERFRAYVSSP
+485 AEAEKFRAYVSSP
-498 VLTNVK
+498 VLTNLK
-504 LTTNGFHVQDL
+504 LTTNGFQVKDL
-515 EPMQLPDVLAERPV
+515 EPIQLPDVLADRPV

-539 KGTVTLSGVSGAGPW
+539 KGTVTLSGMSGAGPW
-554 SQTFE
+554 SQTFA
-559 VGKVKDRD
+559 VGQVKGRE
-567 HGALRQLWARQ
+567 HGSLRQLWARQ
-578 RIQALS
+578 RIQMLA

-591 DEARKAE
+591 DKDRKAE
-598 VTQLGLSYNL
+598 ITQLGLSYHL

-614 FVAVDTVVRNAG
+614 FVAIDTHVRNTSG
-626 GASTTVTQPL
+626 GTTTVTQPL
-636 PLPEGVSDAA
+636 PLPEGVANAA
-646 VGGMN
+646 VGGVPGGIMGGVVGRSM
-651 AQSVAYAPA
+651 AAYAPA
-660 PMKMKYAASPAAAV
+660 PMMKSAAPASAAV
-674 EVAAQDRATRRESS
+674 EVVAQDALVRREKTKAT
-688 QGGRLEPK
+688 P
-696 GHASAGAAAQPSS
+696 
-709 GLGTRP
+709 GLR
-715 TLHILAFSGI
+715 ILAFSGI
-725 TGTSDPRSLR
+725 TGTSDPRILR
-735 GEIEAR
+735 REFEAR
-741 LKDPVLLAALA
+741 LLEPALVSA
-752 SLPSGTDLELK
+752 LSGLPSGTELALK

-771 AVTFS
+771 SVTFS
-776 QAFPGAAQAKLL
+776 QSFPGAAKAKVL
-788 IQAWRLRTWTGGLT
+788 ITTWRLRNWTGNMEGSM
-802 GQLELTLGFRP
+802 ELTLG

>member
-1 MPLRR
+1 MSLRR
-6 STTAFFACCAGLAV
+6 STIPLLACCAGLAV
-20 SFQGDAQARSQPV
+20 SFQGEAQARS
-33 PRPRVQ
+33 RPLPIRQ
-39 VPGAENPDATL
+39 VPPSEGGDADRTL

-57 SDDASVDQLPLKSTS
+57 GGDASLDQLPLKATS

-91 NTGSKPLE
+91 NTGTKPLE
-99 ALYVFPGSTRSAVYG
+99 AVYVFPGSTRSAVYG
-114 MTMTIG
+114 MTMTLG
-120 ERVLKAQIKERG
+120 ERVLKAQIKERST
-132 QARADYEQAKQ
+132 ARADYEQAKA

-177 YTELLVP
+177 YTELLMP
-184 TEGTYSFVY
+184 QEGTYAFVY

-198 PRYAGKAGTESSTG
+198 PRYAGRAGTASSTG
-212 EPWVANPYTHAGE
+212 EAWVANPYTHAGE
-225 KPATTFDLEVK
+225 KPTTTFDLELK
-236 LSAGLPIQRMACD
+236 LSAGMPIQRMSCD
-249 THRTAI
+249 THRTSI
-255 AYDGKADA
+255 AFDAKAEA

-270 EAHGGNRDVIVKY
+270 EAQGGNRDLIVKY
-283 QLAGNAVQSGLLLD
+283 QLAGGAVQSGLLLD
-297 QGKDGNTFL
+297 QGKSENTFL

-319 LPPREFVFIMDV
+319 LPPREFVFIMDI

-364 FEGTSAFWS
+364 FEGSSALWS
-373 PSGSQHAT
+373 PASQHAT
-381 SEATQQALAF
+381 PENAQAALAF
-391 VGSQRGGGGTELGS
+391 VRSQNGGGGTELGS
-405 ALRKALGLPRVPG
+405 AMRKALGLPRVPG

-444 LGSANLFAFGI
+444 LGSANLFTFGI

-498 VLTNVK
+498 VLTNLK
-504 LTTNGFHVQDL
+504 LTTSGFQVKDL
-515 EPMQLPDVLAERPV
+515 EPIQLPDVLADRPV

-539 KGTVTLSGVSGAGPW
+539 KGTVTLSGVSGTGPW

-559 VGKVKDRD
+559 VGAVKDRR
-567 HGALRQLWARQ
+567 HGALAQLWARQ
-578 RIQALS
+578 RIQMLS

-591 DEARKAE
+591 DEGRRAE
-598 VTQLGLSYNL
+598 MTRLGLAYHL
-608 LTAYTS
+608 LTAHTS
-614 FVAVDTVVRNAG
+614 FVALDTQVRNHG
-626 GASTTVTQPL
+626 GSSTTVVQPL

-646 VGGMN
+646 VGGVVGGV
-651 AQSVAYAPA
+651 AQSVAYAPS
-660 PMKMKYAASPAAAV
+660 PMRMKASGGLPAAAAL
-674 EVAAQDRATRRESS
+674 EVLSEDRLARKDEAKGST
-688 QGGRLEPK
+688 GLRLLALS
-696 GHASAGAAAQPSS
+696 GASNLP
-709 GLGTRP
+709 GLRQE
-715 TLHILAFSGI
+715 L
-725 TGTSDPRSLR
+725 
-735 GEIEAR
+735 EAR
-741 LKDPVLLAALA
+741 LKDPALAAALGG
-752 SLPSGTDLELK
+752 LPSGTVLKLK
-763 VDASGQVV
+763 VDASGQVLS
-771 AVTFS
+771 ASFS
-776 QAFPGAAQAKLL
+776 QPFTGSAKAQAL
-788 IQAWRLRTWTGGLT
+788 ILIWRLRNWAGRAGN
-802 GQLELTLGFRP
+802 LELSLG